1 MKGRHTLLLV
11 MFLAL
16 ACLGGIVGML
26 LAESA
31 WDWLFFAMAALPLAA
46 GGARRAATRRSGA

>member
-1 MKGRHTLLLV
+1 MKGRRTLLV
-11 MFLAL
+11 VTVLAL
-16 ACLGGIVGML
+16 LCLCGIVGML

-46 GGARRAATRRSGA
+46 GGARRVAARQMAK